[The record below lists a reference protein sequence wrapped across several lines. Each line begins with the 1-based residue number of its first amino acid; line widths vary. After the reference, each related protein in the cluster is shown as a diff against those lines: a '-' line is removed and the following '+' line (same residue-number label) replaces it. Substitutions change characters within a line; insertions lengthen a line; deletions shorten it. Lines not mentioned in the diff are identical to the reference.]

1 METHSGLFRWLNSE
15 ESACNAGDAGDL
27 GSNAESGKS
36 LGRGHG
42 HRLQYSCLENPGQRS
57 LMGYSPW
64 GRKASDTT
72 KEIELACRHGNE
84 LIDSPLCSSSINTL
98 AAGRVPRAPG
108 FVTRAGP
115 PCWFQLWAGP
125 AGGRTFSPCS
135 RFNLLARAARLQGAR
150 LGWAGGGGGP
160 DQPERRSPLQLAG
173 HQNPRKLLPCGA
185 SPPPVSFTL
194 D

>member
-1 METHSGLFRWLNSE
+1 MKNLPAMQEMQETWVRMLSP
-15 ESACNAGDAGDL
+15 
-27 GSNAESGKS
+27 
-36 LGRGHG
+36 
-42 HRLQYSCLENPGQRS
+42 ENPLEEGMATDSSILAQRTHGQRS

-64 GRKASDTT
+64 GRRASDTT
-72 KEIELACRHGNE
+72 KETELACRHGNE

-115 PCWFQLWAGP
+115 PCWLQLWAGP

-135 RFNLLARAARLQGAR
+135 PFNLLARAARLQGAG

-185 SPPPVSFTL
+185 SPPPVSFTS